1 MADGLVWTLTRSEQK
16 CAVQGSNYSVR
27 GSSWGGLPRGVRA
40 VGRNYDGPDRCG
52 DLIGFRLAY
61 DGPDR
66 CGDLIGF
73 HLARD

>member
-1 MADGLVWTLTRSEQK
+1 
-16 CAVQGSNYSVR
+16 
-27 GSSWGGLPRGVRA
+27 VRA

-61 DGPDR
+61 DGSDR